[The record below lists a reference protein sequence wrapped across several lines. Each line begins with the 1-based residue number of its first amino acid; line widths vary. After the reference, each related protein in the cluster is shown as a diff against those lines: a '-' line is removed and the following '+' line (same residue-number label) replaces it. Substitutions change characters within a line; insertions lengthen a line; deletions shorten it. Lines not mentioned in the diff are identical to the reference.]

1 MTYGIRV
8 IGKDTAGNNYTVID
22 SSDVSTRS
30 LGPAPN
36 AGGLFTSSA
45 DNRNSISGSFGSPTA
60 LPNSAYTAG
69 DLVFGRP
76 QDNVARL
83 DPDSRPSIPIFKS
96 NAHYVCVRASNDLTS
111 NVNGTTYGIL
121 IKNSAGTPVVALDS
135 RKINSSVEVLKS
147 WEKGAFTG
155 GEYDASNSAYLAANL
170 LWDGASIS
178 QTADQFKNTYVSI
191 GSSFSWATASG
202 SDTETLRQAS
212 FVFDHTNKKIYY
224 EGYYKKVITA
234 QFGSQTFLAFGNQA
248 QIIIGEFKA

>member
-45 DNRNSISGSFGSPTA
+45 DNRASITASFASPTA

-69 DLVFGRP
+69 DLVFARP

-83 DPDSRPSIPIFKS
+83 EVDSRPSIPVFHTNS
-96 NAHYVCVRASNDLTS
+96 HYISARASNDLTS
-111 NVNGTTYGIL
+111 NVNGATYGIL

-147 WEKGAFTG
+147 WEKGSRSG
-155 GEYDASNSAYLAANL
+155 GQYDASNSAYLAANL

-178 QTADQFKNTYVSI
+178 QTADQFKNTYVTI
-191 GSSFSWATASG
+191 GGSFLWSTSGGGSTEVMKQAT
-202 SDTETLRQAS
+202 
-212 FVFDHTNKKIYY
+212 FIFDHTNKKIYY
-224 EGYYKKVITA
+224 EGYYSKVITTH
-234 QFGSQTFLAFGNQA
+234 FGSSTFLAFGNQA